1 MTTKTPGLRLP
12 SQPQNITGLW
22 PAPKY
27 GLLLIGMRVN
37 NLSTMKVKRAPAVE
51 PPPPSDYK
59 SNIVA
64 VTPLH
69 RHDR

>member
-1 MTTKTPGLRLP
+1 MKTKTPGPRLP
-12 SQPQNITGLW
+12 PQPQSITGLW

-27 GLLLIGMRVN
+27 GLLLLGMRVN
-37 NLSTMKVKRAPAVE
+37 NVSTMKVKRSPAVE

-59 SNIVA
+59 SNILT
-64 VTPLH
+64 VTPLQ